1 MSDSPAENT
10 RHRTADVRAMSEN
23 WDRWKRL
30 IGTMPDIR
38 TEKVRRVREALRQCT
53 YEGVEVL
60 DETVDRIGN
69 EIGVLCRSDFE
80 TQ

>member
-1 MSDSPAENT
+1 
-10 RHRTADVRAMSEN
+10 MSEN

-30 IGTMPDIR
+30 IGTTPDIR
-38 TEKVRRVREALRQCT
+38 AEKVRRVRDALRQCT

>member
-1 MSDSPAENT
+1 
-10 RHRTADVRAMSEN
+10 MSEN
-23 WDRWKRL
+23 WDRWKHL
-30 IGTMPDIR
+30 IGTMPEIR

-53 YEGVEVL
+53 YEGVECS
-60 DETVDRIGN
+60 TRRSTAIGN

>member
-1 MSDSPAENT
+1 MFNSPAEYA

-23 WDRWKRL
+23 WDRWKYL
-30 IGTMPDIR
+30 IDTMPEIR
-38 TEKVRRVREALRQCT
+38 AEKVRRVREALRKYT
-53 YEGVEVL
+53 YEGEEVL

-80 TQ
+80 TR